1 MSASATRSASPALQS
16 PGVLAS
22 RSLLVLWVLCAT
34 IVSVALLVAG
44 VTATELLLFAGFQ
57 VAFALVPGLLSY
69 LLLVGQ
75 PRLLADCLALA
86 MPFGLAIQIGCFVL
100 TAAVGERWLFSI
112 YPALFVLATVP
123 FLYKRRATLMPTQC
137 TGARWDIARTSAFAV
152 LVVATGAV
160 LVVYLS
166 LFATSPL
173 PREIHSA
180 SYYPDLIFNVSLAAE
195 LLHHWPFMDPS
206 VSGVALHYHIFVNIV
221 FAAAAQVTRLELSTI
236 VMRLEPTFLVC
247 LIALQ
252 LFTFGRKLGG
262 SLAAGLTALTLGLF
276 AGELNFSWSNLAGG
290 GIPVLGFQF
299 SPSYQLGVVFFLA
312 ICVTLVDGLE
322 TRTRGSPA
330 HHTLALGI
338 LSFGAIGAKASV
350 VPVLIAGQSL
360 FILGQLPR
368 RGFRTC
374 LKRFGPSQ
382 IYSLAVL
389 VAIGVAGYVLI
400 YRGGGE
406 GEVFRPLSFL
416 SYTGMASIYHRAGDS
431 LVYALACGV
440 AAALVLCALLLSL
453 AGVFFVRERWLP
465 RRAASSPER
474 LLLCMFAA
482 SLLPFLLVGI
492 PGDSQVYFIVYG
504 FLAASV
510 VSAAG
515 VTKAV
520 AALRF
525 RAVDLIQPGL
535 IGAVGVL
542 AVVLALW
549 MNRSTVALLPAY
561 ALLACV
567 VALTVWLLHRRT
579 KTVTVRGPR
588 RILTLGTIVLVCLT
602 VASELFEQ
610 TAPTID
616 RWTHGE
622 QAFEP
627 SGISSHRGITT
638 DLLRGLQ
645 WLRDHTQ
652 PSAVI
657 AVNNHGLGGDGGS
670 RYLYYSAFSE
680 RRVFL
685 ESWQYTSQDAPYVSG
700 EKAGTPFPR
709 LLAINNAAVLQAS
722 PAAISLLYDRYGV
735 RYIVIDRLHGPPP
748 SAGLVRVA
756 RLLYENPDIAVFKI
770 Q

>member
-1 MSASATRSASPALQS
+1 MSAAATQSASPTLQV
-16 PGVLAS
+16 PRVLPS

-44 VTATELLLFAGFQ
+44 VTAIELLIFAGFQ

-69 LLLVGQ
+69 LLLVGR

-86 MPFGLAIQIGCFVL
+86 IPFGLAIQIGCFVL
-100 TAAVGERWLFSI
+100 SAAVGERWLFSI
-112 YPALFVLATVP
+112 YPALFVLATAP
-123 FLYKRRATLMPTQC
+123 ILYKRRATLAPTQW
-137 TGARWDIARTSAFAV
+137 TVAPSALTRTSVCAV
-152 LVVATGAV
+152 LVLATGAV
-160 LVVYLS
+160 FVVYLT

-195 LLHHWPFMDPS
+195 LLHHWPFMNPS
-206 VSGVALHYHIFVNIV
+206 VSGVALHYHIFVNIA
-221 FAAAAQVTRLELSTI
+221 FAAVAQVTRLELSTI

-262 SLAAGLTALTLGLF
+262 SLAAGLTALTFGLF

-312 ICVTLVDGLE
+312 VCVTLVDGLAL
-322 TRTRGSPA
+322 RTRGSPV
-330 HHTLALGI
+330 HHALALGI
-338 LSFGAIGAKASV
+338 LSFGAVGAKASV
-350 VPVLIAGQSL
+350 IPVLIAGQAL
-360 FILGQLPR
+360 FVLGQVPR
-368 RGFRTC
+368 HGFG
-374 LKRFGPSQ
+374 LKRFRPSQ
-382 IYSLAVL
+382 ISSLAVL
-389 VAIGVAGYVLI
+389 VAIGIAGYVLI

-406 GEVFRPLSFL
+406 GQTFRPLSFL

-431 LVYALACGV
+431 LVYALACVV

-465 RRAASSPER
+465 RRAVSSPER

-482 SLLPFLLVGI
+482 SLLPFLLIGI

-510 VSAAG
+510 VSAVG

-520 AALRF
+520 GAMRL
-525 RAVDLIQPGL
+525 RAVDLLLPGL
-535 IGAVGVL
+535 VGAVGVL
-542 AVVLALW
+542 AVVLVLW

-567 VALTVWLLHRRT
+567 VSLTVWLLHRRA
-579 KTVTVRGPR
+579 KTVAVNAR
-588 RILTLGTIVLVCLT
+588 RKLLMLGTIVLVCLT
-602 VASELFEQ
+602 VASEFFEQ

-616 RWTHGE
+616 RWLHDE
-622 QAFEP
+622 QAFER
-627 SGISSHRGITT
+627 SGISAHRGLTT
-638 DLLRGLQ
+638 GLLSGLR

-657 AVNNHGLGGDGGS
+657 AVNNHELGGSGGS
-670 RYLYYSAFSE
+670 RYLYYSAFGE

-700 EKAGTPFPR
+700 ERTGTPFPR
-709 LLAINNAAVLQAS
+709 MLAINNAAVLHAS

-735 RYIVIDRLHGPPP
+735 RYIVIDRLHGPAP
-748 SAGLVRVA
+748 SPGLNRVA
-756 RLLYENPDIAVFKI
+756 KLLYVNPDIAVFKI
-770 Q
+770 HQ